1 LKSAFITGISG
12 QDGFYL
18 AKLLLSKGYLVY
30 GFDISQ
36 EKLDNDFKS
45 SLKEFIEID
54 LSASNSLVDIVKK
67 IKPDEFYHLAAYHF
81 SSQKD
86 GNLNKEFEKF
96 NSVNFKSTNIILNSI
111 KLHSPKTKFFYSS
124 SCQVFGD
131 SYEYPQ
137 SEKTKYNP
145 LCYYSISKVAS
156 TYLCDFYRKKFNI
169 HASVGILYNHESP
182 RRDDSFITTQII
194 NAAIDV
200 FNGKSVKLE
209 INNLNAEVDW
219 GSAEDYVE
227 AMWLILQCEKSD
239 NYIISSG
246 HTYTIQEFANLA
258 FSYFNLDFS
267 KTIFQ
272 KKNILN
278 LVNKKYFGNNEKL
291 KKATGWK
298 PKNDLKSI
306 IKSMIISKIKS

>member
-1 LKSAFITGISG
+1 MKSAFITGISG

-30 GFDISQ
+30 GFDNNKQ
-36 EKLDNDFKS
+36 KLDKDFKS
-45 SLKEFIEID
+45 SLKEFFEID
-54 LSASNSLVDIVKK
+54 LSESNSLADIIKK

-86 GNLNKEFEKF
+86 GNINREFDKF
-96 NSVNFKSTNIILNSI
+96 ISINFKSTEIILNSI
-111 KLHSPKTKFFYSS
+111 KLYSSKTKFFYSS

-131 SYEYPQ
+131 SYDYPQ

-182 RRDDSFITTQII
+182 RRDNSFITTQII

-200 FNGKSVKLE
+200 YNGKNVMLE

-227 AMWLILQCEKSD
+227 AMWLILQCKKSD

-246 HTYTIQEFANLA
+246 NTHTIKDFANLA
-258 FSYFNLDFS
+258 FSYFNLDYS
-267 KTIFQ
+267 KNIFQ
-272 KKNILN
+272 KKNSMTLI
-278 LVNKKYFGNNEKL
+278 NKKYFGNNEKL
-291 KKATGWK
+291 KEVTGWN
-298 PKNDLKSI
+298 PKTDLKSI